1 MHALTRKPGYAR
13 QPDGATVVQGDMT
26 DVDSMRSALSKITT
40 LFLVN
45 AVSVDEVTQALIT
58 LNLAREA
65 GIKRVVYLSV
75 IHSDRFIEVPHFAGK
90 YVVERMLGASGMSAT
105 ILRPAYFIQNDAN
118 LKNALVGSGIYPMPI
133 GSAGV
138 SMVDTNDLAEVAAL
152 HLLRRE
158 ESETPLPN
166 ETWDVVGPEALTGAR
181 VAHIWA
187 STFGRTIGYAGDD
200 VGAFEQQMKTL
211 APSWMAYDMRLM
223 FSRIQEIGMAS
234 DSTAVDRSQTLLGRP
249 LSSYQDFATT
259 LAKQW
264 ARPGTERKSA

>member
-1 MHALTRKPGYAR
+1 MTILVTGSYGTVGSQVVFQLTKRGARVHALTRKPGYPR
-13 QPDGATVVQGDMT
+13 QADGATVVQGDMT

-58 LNLAREA
+58 LNL
-65 GIKRVVYLSV
+65 
-75 IHSDRFIEVPHFAGK
+75 
-90 YVVERMLGASGMSAT
+90 
-105 ILRPAYFIQNDAN
+105 
-118 LKNALVGSGIYPMPI
+118 PI

>member
-1 MHALTRKPGYAR
+1 MTILVTGSYGTVVSQVVSQLTKRGARVHALTRRPGYAR

-58 LNLAREA
+58 LNL
-65 GIKRVVYLSV
+65 
-75 IHSDRFIEVPHFAGK
+75 
-90 YVVERMLGASGMSAT
+90 
-105 ILRPAYFIQNDAN
+105 
-118 LKNALVGSGIYPMPI
+118 PI